1 MAKSCRLIYTGAM
14 DDTKH
19 YPGRLRAPA
28 AESEVAAP
36 SRPASGEAESAP
48 NRYLGPEIRNL
59 RKARGMTL
67 AAAANASGL
76 SVGYLSLLER
86 DRATPSINALHAIS
100 RALGVTISWFFE
112 AGETPATERDIVV
125 RRARRRRLDFSPG
138 ISDELLSP
146 SLAGTLELL
155 ASRFEPGAASG
166 NSPYSHTG
174 EEAGVVIR
182 GQLELWVD
190 GKTFLLVAGDSFGF
204 PSTLPHRYRNP
215 GSEEAEVI
223 WAITPPSY

>member
-1 MAKSCRLIYTGAM
+1 M
-14 DDTKH
+14 DNTTH
-19 YPGRLRAPA
+19 HPGRLRAPP
-28 AESEVAAP
+28 AESDTATPPGSAHGTEANAP
-36 SRPASGEAESAP
+36 I
-48 NRYLGPEIRNL
+48 RYLGREIRSL
-59 RKARGMTL
+59 RKARGLTL
-67 AAAANASGL
+67 AAVAQASGL

-125 RRARRRRLDFSPG
+125 RRGRRRRLDFSPG

-146 SLAGTLELL
+146 SLAGTLEML
-155 ASRFEPGAASG
+155 ASRFEPGATSG
-166 NSPYSHTG
+166 DSPYSHTG
-174 EEAGVVIR
+174 EEGGVVLR

-204 PSTLPHRYRNP
+204 PCSLPHRYSNP
-215 GSEEAEVI
+215 GSEETEVI

>member
-1 MAKSCRLIYTGAM
+1 M

-19 YPGRLRAPA
+19 YPGRLRAPP

-36 SRPASGEAESAP
+36 PRPAPGEAESAP
-48 NRYLGPEIRNL
+48 IRYLGPEIRNL

-67 AAAANASGL
+67 AAVATASGL

-112 AGETPATERDIVV
+112 AGETPEPERDIVV

-166 NSPYSHTG
+166 DSPYSHTG